1 MARRAEPA
9 FAPEAGLRAQLERLA
24 VVSTRPHGH
33 LHTGGR
39 RSRKSGSSIEFADYR
54 SYTPRD
60 DYRQIDW
67 NVYARSDELFVKVR
81 ESEEA
86 LVVHLFLDAS
96 ASMATGRPPKFEIAQ
111 RLTAALGWVALTSHD
126 YLAATLIGGELEQRF
141 PPQQGRVAARRFFDF
156 LDDRSPSGPTRLAAS
171 ARAHAARGG
180 PHGVAIL
187 ISDLLT
193 DDATQAIGMLA
204 ERGHELVVIHVLDA
218 QGMHADVAEEVEL
231 VDVESGA
238 SLELYGDASLLASFR
253 ATVAE
258 WIDDM
263 QAFCHRRHARYI
275 PIESDWAV
283 EEVLL
288 RRLRAHRVLA

>member
-24 VVSTRPHGH
+24 VVSNRPHGH
-33 LHTGGR
+33 LRTGGR

-54 SYTPRD
+54 SYTPGD
-60 DYRQIDW
+60 DFRQIDW

-81 ESEEA
+81 ESEET

-96 ASMATGRPPKFEIAQ
+96 ASMATGRPPKFDVAR
-111 RLTAALGWVALTSHD
+111 RLAAALGWVALTSHD
-126 YLAATLIGGELEQRF
+126 YLAATLIGGETPQHF
-141 PPQQGRVAARRFFDF
+141 PPQQGRAAASRLYDF
-156 LDDRSPSGPTRLAAS
+156 LDAQSPTGPTRLAAS

-180 PHGVAIL
+180 PHGVAVL
-187 ISDLLT
+187 ISDLLA
-193 DDATQAIGMLA
+193 DDATEAIGMLV
-204 ERGHELVVIHVLDA
+204 ERGHELVVIHVLDG
-218 QGMHADVAEEVEL
+218 QGVQPDFAEEVEL
-231 VDVESGA
+231 VDVETGV
-238 SLELYGDASLLASFR
+238 SLDLYGDAALLAAFR

-258 WIDDM
+258 WTSEL

-275 PIESDWAV
+275 PIESEWPV